1 MKRNPIVAGKFYP
14 GTPTSLQAEI
24 ERLIDVDVAKE
35 RVIGLVSPHAGY
47 VYSGAVAGA
56 TFSRVEFKDTFVIL
70 GPSHTGRG
78 AAFSIMT
85 EGVWKTPLGEVK
97 VDSSL
102 GRQILHRSDYLRQD
116 TAAHLDEHSI
126 EVQLPFL
133 QYFKKDV
140 RIVPILLSPAGGTIY
155 QEIGRSIARAI
166 KDSASGGHPLKP
178 PEVVIVASSD
188 MTHYEPHESARRKD
202 TQAIEA
208 IVDLNEDELLRRV
221 EELNVTMCGYAPVVS
236 LICAAKALGAQE
248 AELVRYQT
256 SGDTSGDYRSVVGY
270 AGIII
275 KG

>member
-1 MKRNPIVAGKFYP
+1 MERNPIVAGKFYP
-14 GTPTSLQAEI
+14 ETPASLHDEI
-24 ERLIDVDVAKE
+24 ERLIDADVPKE
-35 RVIGLVSPHAGY
+35 QVIGLVSPHAGY

-85 EGVWKTPLGEVK
+85 EGMWKTPLGEVRI
-97 VDSSL
+97 DSSL
-102 GRQILHRSDYLRQD
+102 GRQILRRSDYLRQD
-116 TAAHLDEHSI
+116 TAAHHYEHSI

-140 RIVPILLSPAGGTIY
+140 MIVPIVLAHAGGTIY

-166 KDSASGGHPLKP
+166 KDRASRGDPLKP
-178 PEVVIVASSD
+178 PGVVIVASSD
-188 MTHYEPHESARRKD
+188 MTHYELDESARRKD
-202 TQAIEA
+202 AQAIEA
-208 IVDLNEDELLRRV
+208 ILDLNEDELLRRV
-221 EELNVTMCGYAPVVS
+221 EELNITMCGYAPVVS
-236 LICAAKALGAQE
+236 LICAAKELGAKE

-256 SGDTSGDYRSVVGY
+256 SGDTSGDYGSVVGY

-275 KG
+275 K